1 MNNMNKDQ
9 SMAVWASSP
18 IRNSY
23 ASLLLLLA

>member
-1 MNNMNKDQ
+1 MNKDQ